1 MSYIFLFWPINITTI
16 FLPVLPFVG
25 NLSIL
30 TEFWN
35 LYYWIFNTFKQINH
49 KTGKPHIIDASLKSN
64 IIHHMGFFFVVNF
77 QSKFTYQNKMER
89 NPKFKKW
96 NTKTY
101 FKRTYLKN
109 FFYGSWENTVFLLV
123 NIFLEQFCKLTYQHL
138 LGWKVNLFPK
148 NKTGYFLAEIGSF

>member
-1 MSYIFLFWPINITTI
+1 MPYIFLFWPINITTI

-49 KTGKPHIIDASLKSN
+49 KTGKHHIIDASLKSN
-64 IIHHMGFFFVVNF
+64 IIRHMGFFLNF
-77 QSKFTYQNKMER
+77 QSKFTYQNKRWREIQ
-89 NPKFKKW
+89 N
-96 NTKTY
+96 
-101 FKRTYLKN
+101 LKSEILKLILKGLTWK